1 MKLKGQG
8 NQPNKWLMKLKGS
21 KVKFFNV
28 FLLIAFILSGCFSTS
43 PVYKNIPK
51 YEGPKITKIVV
62 DKSQRKLYLLSND
75 KIIRKFKVGLGFN
88 PKRHKAEQG
97 DGRTPEGLYFIDRKN
112 YYS

>member
-21 KVKFFNV
+21 KVKFFNI

-62 DKSQRKLYLLSND
+62 DKSQRKLYFLLLFGLVIFKTTYNLYL
-75 KIIRKFKVGLGFN
+75 KLKKF
-88 PKRHKAEQG
+88 
-97 DGRTPEGLYFIDRKN
+97 LYN
-112 YYS
+112 SS

>member
-1 MKLKGQG
+1 M
-8 NQPNKWLMKLKGS
+8 
-21 KVKFFNV
+21 KFFNI

-88 PKRHKAEQG
+88 LKRHKAEQG
-97 DGRTPEGLYFIDRKN
+97 DGRTQEGLY
-112 YYS
+112 